1 MRVTPVRKTWGMEK
15 PTQNVYAQE
24 LIGKNLKALRKAQQL
39 TQEQLAEKAT
49 LHINYI
55 SAVER
60 GLKNISIVNIEKLA
74 KALGVTMTVL
84 VDESDARPG
93 AQ

>member
-1 MRVTPVRKTWGMEK
+1 MRAAPVRKTWGMEK
-15 PTQNVYAQE
+15 PTQDVYVQRLFGE
-24 LIGKNLKALRKAQQL
+24 NLKALCKAQQL

-74 KALGVTMTVL
+74 KALGVTMCVL
-84 VDESDARPG
+84 VDESDTRPG

>member
-1 MRVTPVRKTWGMEK
+1 MKKTPKD
-15 PTQNVYAQE
+15 VYAQKLFAE
-24 LIGKNLKALRKAQQL
+24 NMKALRKAQKL
-39 TQEQLAEKAT
+39 TQEQLAEKAA
-49 LHINYI
+49 LHINYV

-84 VDESDARPG
+84 VDESDTRPS
-93 AQ
+93 AQQH